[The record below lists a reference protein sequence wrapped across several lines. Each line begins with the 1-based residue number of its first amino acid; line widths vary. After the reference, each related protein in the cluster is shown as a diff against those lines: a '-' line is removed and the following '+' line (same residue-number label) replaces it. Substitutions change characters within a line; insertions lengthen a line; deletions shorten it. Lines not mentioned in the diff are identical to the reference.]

1 MSERGIFRVFKSPSD
16 RDITGFAPWVF
27 GLKRVWV
34 TMGYQG
40 IMGYGVDFPLS
51 RLGKAIILWVI
62 RVYGLPEVWVKR
74 VSPVSQP
81 HNVAFMLHELC
92 ETSVNLAL
100 LSLISEMV
108 PQSYPQLS
116 DQTADTA
123 PITSVARG
131 FPPTSYDTYC
141 ESTPE
146 DITLI
151 EQVRRHPCRL
161 GAERHVVSSS
171 LRSLEPLNTPSR
183 LEARR
188 RADRLSTGAASSFA
202 DVHIPP

>member
-1 MSERGIFRVFKSPSD
+1 MDLAVTTSGTDWIAISTISRSSWSKSRRTRERQKP
-16 RDITGFAPWVF
+16 
-27 GLKRVWV
+27 
-34 TMGYQG
+34 MGY
-40 IMGYGVDFPLS
+40 
-51 RLGKAIILWVI
+51 A
-62 RVYGLPEVWVKR
+62 VYGLRGCRLYLSLTMLPSW
-74 VSPVSQP
+74 Q
-81 HNVAFMLHELC
+81 FMLHELC

-116 DQTADTA
+116 DQTAETA
-123 PITSVARG
+123 PITSAARG

-146 DITLI
+146 DNTLI

-171 LRSLEPLNTPSR
+171 LRSLEPLNTPPR

-188 RADRLSTGAASSFA
+188 RADRLSTGPASSFA
-202 DVHIPP
+202 DVQIPP